1 MKSARNTPPPSLTGV
16 QEDTKDDSAPQPQAT
31 NSSCKRKHADSDVV
45 SDSTNSTIPP
55 DTSCGTRPVKRSKC
69 DIINTPTITHHSSS
83 TNIGSAS
90 SAGATTSS
98 VSGGS
103 AIHAGGVPSTPPPS
117 GTGVNPPSQQGV
129 TTTTAREK
137 PPSRDHQQ
145 TLTAEENKTTLWIG
159 DLERWEDEEYIYH
172 LFNNMTPKSV
182 ISVKIARDREHQ
194 KSLGYGFIDFASRE
208 IAEQILQAAPAI
220 KRPYGRRF
228 KLTWA
233 KGKTRQPYNP
243 ANSTY
248 TTPVNPVAPS
258 SSSSAAAPSWFP
270 SHSLRNAA
278 ATTPTT
284 IAAPVDV
291 GAEWISDI
299 KNCPVSTDAYKVRQ
313 QVLRPSGV
321 EPGVAFVE
329 MVQSANAA
337 GEERRIARIGFTAS
351 EWFFRFLQCFPEGT
365 VTLENRTLPLEV
377 PPAVMERWTRLYED
391 TCRLQR
397 PTYGATFGVR

>member
-1 MKSARNTPPPSLTGV
+1 
-16 QEDTKDDSAPQPQAT
+16 
-31 NSSCKRKHADSDVV
+31 
-45 SDSTNSTIPP
+45 
-55 DTSCGTRPVKRSKC
+55 
-69 DIINTPTITHHSSS
+69 
-83 TNIGSAS
+83 
-90 SAGATTSS
+90 
-98 VSGGS
+98 
-103 AIHAGGVPSTPPPS
+103 
-117 GTGVNPPSQQGV
+117 
-129 TTTTAREK
+129 
-137 PPSRDHQQ
+137 
-145 TLTAEENKTTLWIG
+145 
-159 DLERWEDEEYIYH
+159 
-172 LFNNMTPKSV
+172 MTPKSV
-182 ISVKIARDREHQ
+182 VSVKIARDREHQ

-243 ANSTY
+243 ANSAYSTPLSVN
-248 TTPVNPVAPS
+248 TTIPSVS
-258 SSSSAAAPSWFP
+258 SSWFSSQ
-270 SHSLRNAA
+270 SLRNTCPSG
-278 ATTPTT
+278 ATPAIGTL
-284 IAAPVDV
+284 DV
-291 GAEWISDI
+291 GVEWISDI

-397 PTYGATFGVR
+397 PSYSTTFGVR